1 MSDEKKVLIVDDE
14 PDAIEIVESIL
25 SDIGGITTFS
35 ASDGNSGLEK
45 AKEIKPDL
53 IILDGQMP
61 GKSGFD
67 MFDDLNRRE
76 DTKDIPVIM
85 LTSVNAVT
93 DSCYNAGHLKEY
105 LDCEPAAF
113 LEKPIEPDRLLA
125 EVIRIL
131 EPGTVD
137 EDTTPTA

>member
-85 LTSVNAVT
+85 LTGIREKTGIGFSGEAMG
-93 DSCYNAGHLKEY
+93 DYYGK
-105 LDCEPAAF
+105 EPAAYI
-113 LEKPIEPDRLLA
+113 EKPVDAEKLQETASKLLG
-125 EVIRIL
+125 L
-131 EPGTVD
+131 
-137 EDTTPTA
+137 